1 MFVPVLPIGVG
12 PPIADV
18 RRRIEFLGNHPFERV
33 TEVTVVLPLALVKPV
48 GFEARAVEFTYAV
61 LSLAAIGTAV
71 IRSVVVVIR

>member
-1 MFVPVLPIGVG
+1 LNVSGT
-12 PPIADV
+12 
-18 RRRIEFLGNHPFERV
+18 NPFERV

-48 GFEARAVEFTYAV
+48 VFEARAVEFTHAA